1 MLPVVFLDVTVISF
15 ARATGDLQT
24 LSDVDLKLMAL
35 TYTLEV
41 QIHGT
46 QHLRERPPPIH
57 TVNVKRLP
65 EKDMPGWGSNVPNME
80 EWEALENLAEDASNS
95 NSNSNSKILPV
106 KDLSLNVVSN
116 DQQSMED
123 GSVGTGVESYSGEQE
138 IGNIG
143 QRQQR
148 KYPVVKK
155 VVKIEGK
162 KMVADG
168 IDATMGQFDENAG
181 DFVPAVC
188 RSTRRRYLRR
198 KARREALSEKDD
210 KQEVPEDVESE
221 DIPELVAADDNGNRM
236 LEESTISEKENNDEG
251 ISSILHQMRLEE
263 ESLHSCNDESTLENP
278 AEGPDVNDLKEADV
292 TSNSSENNNGKG
304 NHVDID
310 DERTEKSDIS
320 SENGE
325 CMYSSHADDNSSEQS
340 WMLRSLSESSVA
352 CITSDYAMQNVILQ
366 MGLRLLAPGGMQ
378 IRELHRSVRNGLC
391 LF

>member
-1 MLPVVFLDVTVISF
+1 MLPVVFLNVTVISF

-95 NSNSNSKILPV
+95 NSNSKILPL

-123 GSVGTGVESYSGEQE
+123 GSVETGVESYSGEQE

-236 LEESTISEKENNDEG
+236 LEESTIREKEDNGEG

-263 ESLHSCNDESTLENP
+263 ESLHSCNDEITLENP
-278 AEGPDVNDLKEADV
+278 AEGLDVNDLKKADV

-304 NHVDID
+304 NHVDVD
-310 DERTEKSDIS
+310 DERTEKSEIS

-340 WMLRSLSESSVA
+340 WTLRSLSESSVA

>member
-1 MLPVVFLDVTVISF
+1 
-15 ARATGDLQT
+15 
-24 LSDVDLKLMAL
+24 MAL

-57 TVNVKRLP
+57 TINVKRLP

-80 EWEALENLAEDASNS
+80 EWEALENLAEEAS
-95 NSNSNSKILPV
+95 NSNSNSKILPL
-106 KDLSLNVVSN
+106 KDLSLNVVSD
-116 DQQSMED
+116 DQQSTQD

-138 IGNIG
+138 LGNIG

-162 KMVADG
+162 KIVADG

-181 DFVPAVC
+181 DFVPAVS

-210 KQEVPEDVESE
+210 KKEVTEVVESE
-221 DIPELVAADDNGNRM
+221 DIPELVSTNDIENGM
-236 LEESTISEKENNDEG
+236 LEESTINEREDNDKD

-263 ESLHSCNDESTLENP
+263 ESSHSCNDESTLENP
-278 AEGPDVNDLKEADV
+278 AEGLDANDIKEAHAA
-292 TSNSSENNNGKG
+292 SNSSENVNGEG
-304 NHVDID
+304 NHVEID
-310 DERTEKSDIS
+310 DERTEKSEIS

-340 WMLRSLSESSVA
+340 WMLRSLSESTVA

-378 IRELHRSVRNGLC
+378 IRELHRSVKNDLC
-391 LF
+391 VF